1 MWRDLYDTTRAV
13 LSLARDVKQL
23 QEDLTEQ
30 QAELRRLS
38 IIVQR
43 LAAHVEASDRHR
55 STEQENVLL
64 KVRLE
69 LKDFEQRLNQQV
81 ARLAAPEKD

>member
-1 MWRDLYDTTRAV
+1 MTRAV

-23 QEDLTEQ
+23 QDDLTEQ
-30 QAELRRLS
+30 QTELKRLS

-43 LAAHVEASDRHR
+43 LAAHVEATEKHR
-55 STEQENVLL
+55 GTEQENVLL

-69 LKDFEQRLNQQV
+69 LKDFEQRISQQV
-81 ARLAAPEKD
+81 ARLPAPDKD